1 MIPKVL
7 CPGWKSRRLDDTTTT
22 TTSCCCSLSLS
33 HCCDTPLWLHWLH
46 CFRSI
51 LKYSAHNAET
61 VSGNHRLASSPYLPS
76 LSPIYHR
83 SRSLSPLSLSQSLGQ
98 HHFLVAICKPVNRK
112 DLNSLFARISKLI
125 EKKTL
130 NLHNLHSFTQS
141 EAKHEVGDPNQN

>member
-1 MIPKVL
+1 MILLFGFIGYIVFAL
-7 CPGWKSRRLDDTTTT
+7 SSSIAHTTQK
-22 TTSCCCSLSLS
+22 LSLEIIDS
-33 HCCDTPLWLHWLH
+33 Q
-46 CFRSI
+46 
-51 LKYSAHNAET
+51 A
-61 VSGNHRLASSPYLPS
+61 LPIFP

-141 EAKHEVGDPNQN
+141 EAKHEVGDLNQN